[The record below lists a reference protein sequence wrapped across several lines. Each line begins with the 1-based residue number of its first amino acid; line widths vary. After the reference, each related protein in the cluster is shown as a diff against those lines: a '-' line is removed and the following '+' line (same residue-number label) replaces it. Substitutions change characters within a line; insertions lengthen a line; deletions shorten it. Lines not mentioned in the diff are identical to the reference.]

1 MSLWGAD
8 SNVVV
13 IKKTASLYACICGIL
28 SCLELLSS
36 LITLGKKVF
45 YVGIKLIIC
54 VYINVLK
61 VQDNKFTWY

>member
-1 MSLWGAD
+1 MHVYVVFSLQ
-8 SNVVV
+8 
-13 IKKTASLYACICGIL
+13 
-28 SCLELLSS
+28 ELLSS

-61 VQDNKFTWY
+61 VQDNKFTCY